1 MPSVYIIEV
10 KRSPIGKTNGALS
23 HIRPEG
29 LMSQL
34 LNSLITIKNQ
44 KVDDLIIASAVG
56 LGGNLARLSLLEAGV
71 AMTTTATSLD
81 FQCGGSLKALEYGYY
96 SIASGCKDLVI
107 VGGVESTSQEPRIFL
122 NPSDPRY
129 HGEVSELRGKFSPN
143 SIGDPDMLQGA
154 ENCYNLLKP
163 LKEEIDE
170 IVLDSHRRAVLTRD
184 QGFLRDIIV
193 PMKGRR
199 GDYVYDDESIRDKMS
214 QRLINRSSPLVKEGG
229 YTSVMNACLTHDG
242 ASIMVL
248 ASEVMVKKLKV
259 KPLVE
264 IVGIE
269 SVGLNPN
276 YSPLGALVAS
286 QKLMTRYGLDNEDL
300 AAIEVNEAFALKTWS
315 IKNYLGIDYDRIN
328 PLGGALAYGH
338 PYGATGGILIGHLL
352 VSLAHSPKPY
362 GMATMGVAGGQG
374 IAVLV
379 RQSYDRLD

>member
-10 KRSPIGKTNGALS
+10 KRSPIGKTNEALS

-29 LMSQL
+29 MMSQL
-34 LNSLITIKNQ
+34 LNSLTTIHNQ

-56 LGGNLARLSLLEAGV
+56 LGGNLARLSLLEAGM

-96 SIASGCKDLVI
+96 GIASGCKDLVI

-122 NPSDPRY
+122 NPSDPCY
-129 HGEVSELRGKFSPN
+129 HGEVAELRGKFSPDA
-143 SIGDPDMLQGA
+143 IGDPDMLQGA
-154 ENCYNLLKP
+154 ENCYSFLKP
-163 LKEEIDE
+163 VKEEIDE
-170 IVLDSHRRAVLTRD
+170 IVLESHRRAVLTRD
-184 QGFLRDIIV
+184 QGFLRGIIV
-193 PMKGRR
+193 PMKGRH

-242 ASIMVL
+242 ASIIVL
-248 ASEVMVKKLKV
+248 ASEEMVKKLKV

-352 VSLAHSPKPY
+352 VSMAHSPKPY